1 MRPAVEAVGAVGAG
15 TDPAPASVPAPPS
28 PPTVPIRPLRFRE
41 LLDEPFALIQA
52 HIRALSTLGACAL
65 VAAVLGVL
73 GVTGLVSHLTDGSD
87 TGTAWAA
94 ILATAAFLWL
104 LRLVLRGATV
114 AIALADFGGVRLG
127 AIAGLRAAARR
138 AGPLLLAQIMF
149 TLTGIGVLLVGSLLI
164 ITYPLALLW
173 LSNVRARR
181 FVAEPVI
188 VGEHAGFGAAIA
200 RSKELV
206 QGADWTVA
214 GLWLTQRVIFAVL
227 AVPAFGVPFYL
238 SDFSGTHRW
247 AFITLL
253 VGGLLLVVT
262 ISEIVEAT
270 SRAVCYIDRRCARE
284 GMDIAIPGESR

>member
-114 AIALADFGGVRLG
+114 AITLADFGGVRLG

-188 VGEHAGFGAAIA
+188 VGEHAGFGPAIA

>member
-1 MRPAVEAVGAVGAG
+1 MRPVEAVGAVGAG
-15 TDPAPASVPAPPS
+15 NDPARAPAPVPSS
-28 PPTVPIRPLRFRE
+28 PPTVPIRPKRFRE

-52 HIRALSTLGACAL
+52 HITAFAALGGGAL
-65 VAAVLGVL
+65 VLAVLGVL

-87 TGTAWAA
+87 DGTAWAVV
-94 ILATAAFLWL
+94 LATGVFLWL

-114 AIALADFGGVRLG
+114 AIALADFGGVRYG
-127 AIAGLRAAARR
+127 AVAGLRAAGRR
-138 AGPLLLAQIMF
+138 AGPLVLAQVMF
-149 TLTGIGVLLVGSLLI
+149 SLLGIGVLVVGSLLI

-173 LSNVRARR
+173 LSYVRARR
-181 FVAEPVI
+181 FVIEPAI
-188 VGEHAGFGAAIA
+188 LGEHAGYGVAVA

-227 AVPAFGVPFYL
+227 AVPAFGIPFFL

-247 AFITLL
+247 AFITLV

-262 ISEIVEAT
+262 VSEIVEAS
-270 SRAVCYIDRRCARE
+270 SRAVTYIDRRCARE
-284 GMDIAIPGESR
+284 GLDIHIPGGHR

>member
-1 MRPAVEAVGAVGAG
+1 MRPVEAVGAVGAG
-15 TDPAPASVPAPPS
+15 IDPARAPAPTPPS

-52 HIRALSTLGACAL
+52 HIRAFAALGGGVL
-65 VAAVLGVL
+65 VVTVLGVL

-87 TGTAWAA
+87 DGTAWAA
-94 ILATAAFLWL
+94 ILGTAAGVWL
-104 LRLVLRGATV
+104 LRLVLRGTIV
-114 AIALADFGGVRLG
+114 AIALADFGGVRYG
-127 AIAGLRAAARR
+127 ARAGLRAAGRR
-138 AGPLLLAQIMF
+138 AGPLVLAQVMF

-164 ITYPLALLW
+164 VTYPVALIW
-173 LSNVRARR
+173 LSYVRARR
-181 FVAEPVI
+181 FVVEPV
-188 VGEHAGFGAAIA
+188 VLAEQAGFGVAVG

-206 QGADWTVA
+206 QGADWSIA
-214 GLWLTQRVIFAVL
+214 GLWLTQRIIFAVL
-227 AVPAFGVPFYL
+227 AVPAFGIPFFL

-262 ISEIVEAT
+262 VGEIIEAT

-284 GMDIAIPGESR
+284 GIDIPIPGETR